1 MSDKISLED
10 AQRIQ
15 EVIVQPLISAV
26 EEHIKVVTEKVVAR
40 LDTHSVDIKARDA
53 DLKSLK
59 SNQRKALIGWGVLC
73 LGVSAGL
80 TSVWNFVRGL
90 IHVG

>member
-1 MSDKISLED
+1 MSDKFSLED

-15 EVIVQPLISAV
+15 EVIVKPLITAV

-40 LDTHSVDIKARDA
+40 LDKHSVDIKARDA
-53 DLKSLK
+53 DLAALK
-59 SNQRKALIGWGVLC
+59 GNQRKALIGWGVLC

-80 TSVWNFVRGL
+80 TAAWNFVRGL
-90 IHVG
+90 IHLG

>member
-1 MSDKISLED
+1 MSDKFSLED

-15 EVIVQPLISAV
+15 EVIVKPLITAV

-40 LDTHSVDIKARDA
+40 LDKHSVDIKARDA
-53 DLKSLK
+53 DLAALK
-59 SNQRKALIGWGVLC
+59 GNQGVLC

-80 TSVWNFVRGL
+80 TAAWNFVRGL
-90 IHVG
+90 IHLG